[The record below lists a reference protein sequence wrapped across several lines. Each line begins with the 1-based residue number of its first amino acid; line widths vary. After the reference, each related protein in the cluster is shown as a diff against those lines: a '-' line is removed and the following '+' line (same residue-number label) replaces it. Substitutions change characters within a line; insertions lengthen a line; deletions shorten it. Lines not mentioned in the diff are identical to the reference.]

1 MNRTK
6 IDVAKLI
13 DLLNIYKTKGG
24 TLTVHMIEKL
34 LYHFANKG
42 DIESIEVGAE

>member
-1 MNRTK
+1 LNRTN

-13 DLLNIYKTKGG
+13 DLLEIYKHKDG
-24 TLTVHMIEKL
+24 TITIHMIEKL
-34 LYHFANKG
+34 VYHLANGG